1 MVNTLVKSLDNQSL
15 REMLQATDSPL
26 QYRLQD
32 VLAQTAKQR
41 LFVFEDF
48 EANLEPRNGGYI
60 LLPEAARVLEAL
72 VWAIQETYTLHRIII
87 TCRYDFE
94 FAVLQ
99 DFYKQPMEALRGR
112 MRKKSVI
119 ASLLLG

>member
-1 MVNTLVKSLDNQSL
+1 
-15 REMLQATDSPL
+15 MLQATDSPL

-41 LFVFEDF
+41 LFVFDDF
-48 EANLEPRNGGYI
+48 EANLKPRDGGYI

-94 FAVLQ
+94 FAALQ

>member
-41 LFVFEDF
+41 LFVFDDF
-48 EANLEPRNGGYI
+48 EANLEPRDGGYI

-94 FAVLQ
+94 FAALQ